1 MRAIHIDNVHML
13 ACFAAHNDVAA
24 CYDFLTRAHIADKYR
39 KKFLRAHPRY
49 GVGSISSTLFHTSAP
64 LAGLT
69 WISEPETLAVFER
82 VLGVIAQF
90 KSEFHHMNTQ
100 RRDL

>member
-1 MRAIHIDNVHML
+1 MRAIHIDDVHML
-13 ACFAAHNDVAA
+13 ARFAAHNDEVA
-24 CYDFLTRAHIADKYR
+24 CYDVLTQAHVADKYR

-64 LAGLT
+64 LVGLT
-69 WISEPETLAVFER
+69 WISEPETLAAFER
-82 VLGVIAQF
+82 ALGVIARF
-90 KSEFHHMNTQ
+90 KSELHHMNTQ